1 MRIGRLWRV
10 PPPAPLLVLTVIA
23 VALTAGCSGRSAT
36 ATSTSPSPGSTAN
49 PGAGVTVTKLA
60 VVTPEKANDFG
71 WNQQGVEGA
80 KAAAASVGAE
90 CLVQDGAGYGDITPI
105 LNQLAGQQPQLLL
118 AWASGYNTVAPQVA
132 RQTGIAT
139 VIVGAGG
146 DAANVPGLVNDLETN
161 AQNGAYLAGIL
172 AARTTKTATV
182 AIVVSAEDE
191 NWTKMS
197 GGFIAGARSVTPAIK
212 ILYVQIGQAGYAD
225 AAGGKRVTAGAIAG
239 GADVIFGMGDG
250 SSFGMMQAVE
260 TATPPAGADK
270 VWFID
275 VIGDKS
281 SLDKKGI
288 YLSSVVWDFT
298 PLDERAIKEVG
309 AGTFGSATY
318 WLGLDNGIDLLQ
330 TPYIPADVWSAIQS
344 AKRGILDGSISV
356 PLTKTGKEVKAY
368 LHAGP

>member
-1 MRIGRLWRV
+1 MRDVKLLRV
-10 PPPAPLLVLTVIA
+10 VTWALILALVVMA
-23 VALTAGCSGRSAT
+23 VAVIAGCSGRSET
-36 ATSTSPSPGSTAN
+36 TTSTSPSAGSGT
-49 PGAGVTVTKLA
+49 GVKVTKVA
-60 VVTPEKANDFG
+60 VITPEKANDFG

-80 KAAAASVGAE
+80 KAAAASVGAQ
-90 CLVQDGAGYGDITPI
+90 CIVQDGAGYGDITPI
-105 LNQLAGQQPQLLL
+105 LSQLAGQGPQLIY
-118 AWASGYNTVAPQVA
+118 AWASGYNTVAPEVA
-132 RQTGIAT
+132 RQTGIPT
-139 VIVGAGG
+139 MIVGAGG

-161 AQNGAYLAGIL
+161 SQNGAYLAGIL
-172 AARTTKTATV
+172 AARMTKTATV

-197 GGFIAGARSVTPAIK
+197 GGFIAGARSVTPGIK

-225 AAGGKRVTAGAIAG
+225 AAAGKRVTASAIAG
-239 GADVIFGMGDG
+239 GADVVFGMGDG

-260 TATPPAGADK
+260 TETPPSGADK

-298 PLDERAIKEVG
+298 PLDEQAIKEVE
-309 AGTFGSATY
+309 AGTFGGATY

-330 TPYIPADVWSAIQS
+330 TRYIPAAVWSAIQT
-344 AKRGILDGSISV
+344 AKQGILDGSISV
-356 PLTKTGKEVKAY
+356 PLTKTGKDVKAY
-368 LHAGP
+368 LNSGQ

>member
-1 MRIGRLWRV
+1 MRDGWRFKARG
-10 PPPAPLLVLTVIA
+10 PALTLVLA
-23 VALTAGCSGRSAT
+23 VATAIVLGGCTARSPEAG
-36 ATSTSPSPGSTAN
+36 SPSPGSSA
-49 PGAGVTVTKLA
+49 GAGGVKVSKIA
-60 VVTPEKANDFG
+60 VITPEKANDFG

-80 KAAAASVGAE
+80 AAAAASVGAA
-90 CLVQDGAGYGDITPI
+90 CIVQDGAGYGDITPI
-105 LNQLAGQQPQLLL
+105 LNQLAGDNPQLML

-132 RQTGIAT
+132 QQTGIAT
-139 VIVGAGG
+139 VVIGAGS
-146 DAANVPGLVNDLETN
+146 DAANTPGLVNDLETD
-161 AQNGAYLAGIL
+161 AQGGAYLAGIL
-172 AARTTKTATV
+172 AARTTMTGTV

-197 GGFIAGARSVTPAIK
+197 GGFIGGARSVTPGIR

-225 AAGGKRVTAGAIAG
+225 AAGGKRVTASAIAG

-260 TATPPAGADK
+260 TEPPPAGADK

-298 PLDERAIKEVG
+298 AIDEKAISEVE
-309 AGTFGSATY
+309 AGTFGRATY
-318 WLGLDNGIDLLQ
+318 RLDLDNGIKLLRSRF
-330 TPYIPADVWSAIQS
+330 IPAEVWDEIETARQ
-344 AKRGILDGSISV
+344 GILDGSIEV
-356 PLTKTGKEVKAY
+356 PLTTTGKEVKAY
-368 LHAGP
+368 LGSGK

>member
-1 MRIGRLWRV
+1 MRGSKLWRV
-10 PPPAPLLVLTVIA
+10 VAWKPLLALTVVA
-23 VALTAGCSGRSAT
+23 VAMIAGCSGRT
-36 ATSTSPSPGSTAN
+36 ETTTSTSPSSGSGTSVK
-49 PGAGVTVTKLA
+49 VTRVA
-60 VVTPEKANDFG
+60 VITPEKANDFG
-71 WNQQGVEGA
+71 WNQQGVDGA

-90 CLVQDGAGYGDITPI
+90 CIVQDGAGYGDITPI
-105 LNQLAGQQPQLLL
+105 LNQLAGQDPQLIY
-118 AWASGYNTVAPQVA
+118 AWASGYNTVAPEVA
-132 RQTGIAT
+132 RQTGIPT

-146 DAANVPGLVNDLETN
+146 DAANVPGLVNDLETD

-172 AARTTKTATV
+172 AARMTKTATV

-197 GGFIAGARSVTPAIK
+197 GGFMAGARSVSPGIK

-225 AAGGKRVTAGAIAG
+225 AAAGKRVTASAIAG
-239 GADVIFGMGDG
+239 GADVVFGMGDG

-260 TATPPAGADK
+260 TETPPSGADK

-298 PLDERAIKEVG
+298 PLDERAITEVES
-309 AGTFGSATY
+309 GTFGSATY
-318 WLGLDNGIDLLQ
+318 TLGLDNGIDLLQ
-330 TPYIPADVWSAIQS
+330 TRYIPADVWSAIQT
-344 AKRGILDGSISV
+344 AKQGILDGSISV

-368 LHAGP
+368 LNSGQ

>member
-1 MRIGRLWRV
+1 MRDGLRFRARG
-10 PPPAPLLVLTVIA
+10 PALTLVLAMAVA
-23 VALTAGCSGRSAT
+23 VALAGCAGRTT
-36 ATSTSPSPGSTAN
+36 ATTSPSPGTSAS
-49 PGAGVTVTKLA
+49 AGGVKVDRIA

-71 WNQQGVEGA
+71 WNQQGVAGA
-80 KAAAASVGAE
+80 EAAAASVGAE
-90 CLVQDGAGYGDITPI
+90 CIVQDGAGYGDITPI
-105 LNQLAGQQPQLLL
+105 LNQLAGAGPQLIL

-146 DAANVPGLVNDLETN
+146 DSANIPGLVNDLETD

-172 AARTTKTATV
+172 AARMCRTGVV

-197 GGFIAGARSVTPAIK
+197 GGFIGGARSVTPHIR
-212 ILYVQIGQAGYAD
+212 ILYAQIGQAGYAD
-225 AAGGKRVTAGAIAG
+225 AAGGKRVTASAIAG

-250 SSFGMMQAVE
+250 SSFGMMQACE
-260 TATPPAGADK
+260 TEPPPAGADK

-281 SLDKKGI
+281 ALDKKGI

-298 PLDERAIKEVG
+298 AIDEQAIAEVEAG
-309 AGTFGSATY
+309 AFGRATY
-318 WLGLDNGIDLLQ
+318 RLDLDNGIKLLR
-330 TPYIPADVWSAIQS
+330 TRFIPAEVWDEIETARQ
-344 AKRGILDGSISV
+344 GILDGSIEA
-356 PLTKTGKEVKAY
+356 PLTTTGKEVKAY
-368 LHAGP
+368 LGSGN

>member
-1 MRIGRLWRV
+1 MRYGWRFKV
-10 PPPAPLLVLTVIA
+10 RGP
-23 VALTAGCSGRSAT
+23 ALTLVAALSLVVMLAGCTARPPEDGPSA
-36 ATSTSPSPGSTAN
+36 GS
-49 PGAGVTVTKLA
+49 GAGAGGTKVSKLA
-60 VVTPEKANDFG
+60 VITPEKANDFG

-80 KAAAASVGAE
+80 QAAADSVGAQ
-90 CLVQDGAGYGDITPI
+90 CIVQDGAGYGDITPI
-105 LNQLAGQQPQLLL
+105 LNQLAGEDPQLVL

-139 VIVGAGG
+139 VVIGAGS
-146 DAANVPGLVNDLETN
+146 DAANIPGLVNDLETD
-161 AQNGAYLAGIL
+161 AQGGAYLAGIL
-172 AARTTKTATV
+172 AARMCRTGTV

-197 GGFIAGARSVTPAIK
+197 GGFIAGARSISPDIR
-212 ILYVQIGQAGYAD
+212 ILYAQIGQAGYAD
-225 AAGGKRVTAGAIAG
+225 AAAGKRVTASAIAG

-260 TATPPAGADK
+260 TETPPDGADK

-298 PLDERAIKEVG
+298 PIDEKAISEVE
-309 AGTFGSATY
+309 AGTFGRATY
-318 WLGLDNGIDLLQ
+318 RLDLESGIKLLR
-330 TPYIPADVWSAIQS
+330 TRYIPAAVWDEIEA
-344 AKRGILDGSISV
+344 ARHGILDGSIEV
-356 PLTKTGKEVKAY
+356 PLTTTGKEVKAY
-368 LHAGP
+368 LGSGK